1 MDAFTEEGLP
11 LFHGGVRALVDGKEI
26 HPEDI
31 ALDAIRWEGDKSR
44 GSDQLGPQRKATLLL
59 VLDGNDVRSFGRKL
73 NDAYEDLLREDEDFF
88 ERPHMDDVPRP
99 LSADMFSKE
108 PLSMKRYLAAD
119 SFWRRKAGEAL
130 VAIANPFRDGQARW
144 FLEGFRG
151 VRVENGALVL
161 ELTARGY

>member
-1 MDAFTEEGLP
+1 M
-11 LFHGGVRALVDGKEI
+11 RARVDGQDI

-44 GSDQLGPQRKATLLL
+44 GSDQLGPQRKATLTLE
-59 VLDGNDVRSFGRKL
+59 LDASDVRAFGKKL
-73 NDAYEDLLREDEDFF
+73 NASFEDLLREDEDLF

-99 LSADMFSKE
+99 LSAEMFVKD
-108 PLSMKRYLAAD
+108 PLSVKRYLASD

-144 FLEGFRG
+144 FLEGFRAA
-151 VRVENGALVL
+151 RVESGTLVL
-161 ELTARGY
+161 ELSVRGY